1 MDDGDLTGVDDGFA
15 IEAHQVDVLD
25 VLAEAVHVL
34 QVGED
39 GVEAL
44 HACGA
49 GGNDHLLA
57 GTHQLDAGAGDV
69 GLQVLGV
76 VAAGQC
82 DAEQALIAL
91 ADLQSVHDAAGRL
104 QSSDDEDF
112 ALGTAIGLLVL
123 GDGSSHAVDILSV
136 LGLGDADG
144 IAAAGHTGADVF
156 PPVGGVQTVDADDPL
171 GAAVIHG
178 LQGVVQAEAGD
189 VLLVLGHSVLEV
201 QHQGVSLIDVG
212 VFDQTGLLR
221 IQEHHRAAQALLVRI
236 IHRMAPPQG
245 RSSYWSTER

>member
-1 MDDGDLTGVDDGFA
+1 M
-15 IEAHQVDVLD
+15 
-25 VLAEAVHVL
+25 
-34 QVGED
+34 
-39 GVEAL
+39 
-44 HACGA
+44 
-49 GGNDHLLA
+49 
-57 GTHQLDAGAGDV
+57 
-69 GLQVLGV
+69 GLQILGV
-76 VAAGQC
+76 VAAGQR
-82 DAEQALIAL
+82 DAEQALVRL

-104 QSSDDEDF
+104 QCSDDEHL

-144 IAAAGHTGADVF
+144 VAAAGHTGADVF

-178 LQGVVQAEAGD
+178 LQGVVQAEAGHI
-189 VLLVLGHSVLEV
+189 LLVLSDSILKI
-201 QHQGVSLIDVG
+201 QHQGIGLIDVL
-212 VFDQTGLLR
+212 VLDEAGLLR
-221 IQEHHRAAQALLVRI
+221 IEEHHRAAQALFVRI

>member
-1 MDDGDLTGVDDGFA
+1 M
-15 IEAHQVDVLD
+15 
-25 VLAEAVHVL
+25 
-34 QVGED
+34 
-39 GVEAL
+39 
-44 HACGA
+44 
-49 GGNDHLLA
+49 
-57 GTHQLDAGAGDV
+57 

-82 DAEQALIAL
+82 DAEQALVRL

-104 QSSDDEDF
+104 QSGDDEHL

-123 GDGSSHAVDILSV
+123 GDGSSHAVDILGV

-144 IAAAGHTGADVF
+144 VTAAGHAGADVF

-178 LQGVVQAEAGD
+178 LQGVIQAETGD
-189 VLLVLGHSVLEV
+189 ILLVLSDSILEI
-201 QHQGVSLIDVG
+201 QHQGVGLIDIG